1 MFKKIVKGLL
11 ILFGFIFI
19 LGAGFY
25 LKVYISTQNR
35 LNKEYTV
42 TPHAMTINP
51 DSAMLAKGKRLSMV
65 KGCIEC
71 HGNDLGGKVIH
82 EDFMLGR
89 LVSANLTKGKGGL
102 PKEYSVTDWVLA
114 LKHGIRKDGKP
125 LVFMP
130 SHEFYVLSEDDMKA
144 IIAYC
149 ATVPPVDNE
158 LPGFKL
164 GPVARILSDVGTF
177 PLVPAEMIDHQ
188 HNMVKTVK
196 EEISV
201 EFGKYLS
208 TSCQGCHKET
218 MKGGEALAPGLP
230 VVADISSTGN
240 PGKWTEDEFIQ
251 TLRTGVT
258 PEGKTLN
265 PAEMPW
271 PMAKELTDVELKAL
285 FKYLNSI

>member
-158 LPGFKL
+158 LPGFKI

>member
-1 MFKKIVKGLL
+1 MLKKILKGIL
-11 ILFGFIFI
+11 ILFGFIII

-35 LNKEYTV
+35 LSTVYSV
-42 TPHAMTINP
+42 TPQSMLISP
-51 DSAMLAKGKRLSMV
+51 DSAMLAKGKRLSVV
-65 KGCIEC
+65 KGCVDC
-71 HGNDLGGKVIH
+71 HGDDLGGKVIH
-82 EDFMLGR
+82 EDFMIGR
-89 LVSANLTKGKGGL
+89 LVSSNLTQGKGGL

-114 LKHGIRKDGKP
+114 LKHGLRKDGKP

-130 SHEFYVLSEDDMKA
+130 SHEFYLLSEDDMKA

-158 LPGFKL
+158 VPEFKL

-188 HNMVKTVK
+188 HNLVKSVK
-196 EEISV
+196 EEVSI

-240 PGKWTEDEFIQ
+240 VGKWAEEEFIQ

-271 PMAKELTDVELKAL
+271 QMAKELTDVELKAL
-285 FKYLNSI
+285 YKYLNSK